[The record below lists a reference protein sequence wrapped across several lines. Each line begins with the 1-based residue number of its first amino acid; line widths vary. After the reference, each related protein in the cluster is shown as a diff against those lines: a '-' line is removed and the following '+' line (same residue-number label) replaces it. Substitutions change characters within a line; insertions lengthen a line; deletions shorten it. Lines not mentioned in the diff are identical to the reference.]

1 MAILPGCSVT
11 RDWFYDRRY
20 KTGKIP
26 GPYTGISMAR
36 NSIYKYRGY
45 QPNDSR
51 LVPPLIIRDVVP
63 FLFPSPYSLLIPS
76 SSFFYFHHEW
86 TSDEIRSNHSILEIQ
101 NPLFHSSQFFD
112 YQLKKNWSTCKFFEI
127 LNSQKSCRES
137 ASKSKNRE
145 NPSILFHRCHN
156 TYLDNWN
163 RI

>member
-112 YQLKKNWSTCKFFEI
+112 YQLKKNWSTCKFFEKSI
-127 LNSQKSCRES
+127 L
-137 ASKSKNRE
+137 KNRVE
-145 NPSILFHRCHN
+145 NQLRNPKTERIPLFYFTDVTIFVSR
-156 TYLDNWN
+156 
-163 RI
+163 